1 MVKSMKDSLDM
12 EKSMVKEES
21 FSLMESTLLESLRMI
36 WHQVLV
42 CLEIY
47 QVVDMKVS
55 GPLINNMEL
64 ERKFGM
70 EEQRLIPESL

>member
-47 QVVDMKVS
+47 QAVDMKVS